1 MTHSNKIVVVCGAS
15 AGIGRATAVEF
26 ARSGATVALLARGAK
41 GLAGAKAEVEAV
53 GGTAWVKTLDVAN
66 AQQVDEAA
74 AQIEAEL
81 GPIDVWVNNAMVTV
95 LSPVSQT
102 TAEEYRRV
110 TEVTYLGTVHGTCAA
125 LRHMRQRNRGV
136 IIQVGSALA
145 YRAIPLQSAY
155 CAAKFACRGF
165 TDSLRIELEHEGSA
179 IHVTSVHLAAFN
191 TPQFDWART
200 RLDKKP
206 QPMPPIFQPEVA
218 ARAIVWA
225 AGQRRREVCVGF
237 PAVKAIWGNKF
248 FPSVADK
255 VLEKDGYEGQKDDV
269 PLPGDRPDNLFEPVD
284 ADLGSH
290 GRFDSEARNHSR
302 QLWLTMHRGAVAVGM
317 LLPLALMLLR
327 KKR

>member
-165 TDSLRIELEHEGSA
+165 TDSLRVELEHEGSA

-248 FPSVADK
+248 FPLVADK

-269 PLPGDRPDNLFEPVD
+269 PLPADRPDNLFEPID
-284 ADLGSH
+284 ADMGSH

-317 LLPLALMLLR
+317 LLPLALILLR